1 MKSTL
6 SLVATALLCFVGLP
20 TASAAVEPATPSAA
34 ELAQER
40 QDVASWKTQRL
51 ASLTSETGWP
61 TLVGLFWLKPGD
73 NTFGSATT
81 NTLRLDNRSLA
92 GEAGT
97 FVLEGKKVRFIA
109 RPGAGVTHDGQP
121 VTTLE
126 LAADTTGD
134 PTSLESGSLT
144 FYLIERVGNLG
155 IRVRDSE
162 SPLRTNFRGLQYFP
176 LADDW
181 VVNARFEPYQP
192 HKRIPIVNIL
202 GMREDMDAPGA
213 LVFTHGGKEYRLDAL
228 LEEPEAEELFIMLA
242 DETSGDE
249 TYGAGRFMYV
259 DLPKD
264 GVVRLNFNRAY
275 NPPCAFNTFATCPLP
290 PPQNRLAVR
299 VEAGELTYDG
309 PHLSE

>member
-1 MKSTL
+1 
-6 SLVATALLCFVGLP
+6 
-20 TASAAVEPATPSAA
+20 
-34 ELAQER
+34 
-40 QDVASWKTQRL
+40 
-51 ASLTSETGWP
+51 
-61 TLVGLFWLKPGD
+61 
-73 NTFGSATT
+73 
-81 NTLRLDNRSLA
+81 
-92 GEAGT
+92 
-97 FVLEGKKVRFIA
+97 
-109 RPGAGVTHDGQP
+109 
-121 VTTLE
+121 
-126 LAADTTGD
+126 
-134 PTSLESGSLT
+134 
-144 FYLIERVGNLG
+144 
-155 IRVRDSE
+155 
-162 SPLRTNFRGLQYFP
+162 
-176 LADDW
+176 
-181 VVNARFEPYQP
+181 
-192 HKRIPIVNIL
+192 
-202 GMREDMDAPGA
+202 MREDMDAPGA